1 VLELARDDVATLL
14 TRHPRLLANITQV
27 IGERLAKANA
37 DLRGYRAGEIV
48 AVVVGA
54 RFARAV
60 TKAITVARLAS
71 AQTFAAVD
79 LLSKHADRME
89 EGTSPIEADASASIV
104 QVIERLDQ
112 LCATHATVA
121 IVATPHEK
129 GITLLLEH
137 ADRVVA
143 VLGDDE
149 AMTLSAM
156 LRETSHDAELVLVS
170 EKTDSRPLLLTI
182 TAWSAGAL

>member
-71 AQTFAAVD
+71 AQT
-79 LLSKHADRME
+79 LPPW
-89 EGTSPIEADASASIV
+89 TS
-104 QVIERLDQ
+104 
-112 LCATHATVA
+112 
-121 IVATPHEK
+121 
-129 GITLLLEH
+129 
-137 ADRVVA
+137 
-143 VLGDDE
+143 
-149 AMTLSAM
+149 
-156 LRETSHDAELVLVS
+156 
-170 EKTDSRPLLLTI
+170 
-182 TAWSAGAL
+182 